1 MVCLVCRHAIAV
13 GNGETEEMGAMTLG
27 RVEEVLDEVQEG
39 AASDYRPETMKY
51 IVEVLNEV
59 RTRLGL
65 DARKDD

>member
-1 MVCLVCRHAIAV
+1 
-13 GNGETEEMGAMTLG
+13 MTLG
-27 RVEEVLDEVQEG
+27 RVEEVLDEVQED
-39 AASDYRPETMKY
+39 AESDYSPDTLRY